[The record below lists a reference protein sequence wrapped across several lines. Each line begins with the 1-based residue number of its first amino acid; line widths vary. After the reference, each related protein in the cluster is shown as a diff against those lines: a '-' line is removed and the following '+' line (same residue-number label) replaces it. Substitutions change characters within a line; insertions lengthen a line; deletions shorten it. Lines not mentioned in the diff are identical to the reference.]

1 MYLIKV
7 HFLLL
12 IQDSQIHLIENKIIL
27 FIYKKRQSNKEYL
40 EIFDNDTWI
49 LYKIQEKEI
58 IRLN

>member
-7 HFLLL
+7 HFLIL
-12 IQDSQIHLIENKIIL
+12 IQDSLIHLIENKIIL

-58 IRLN
+58 IRLS